1 MSQYVVIQSTP
12 FISKPIMPMLI
23 MPDNI
28 IDRDSVQ
35 VAYIDNLVDDMD
47 LETMKELLCEFMNES
62 YDKVSI
68 DDLIE
73 EVEHFYPELLES

>member
-1 MSQYVVIQSTP
+1 
-12 FISKPIMPMLI
+12 

>member
-1 MSQYVVIQSTP
+1 
-12 FISKPIMPMLI
+12 MLT
-23 MPDNI
+23 MTDNI

-47 LETMKELLCEFMNES
+47 LETMKELLSEFMNES

>member
-1 MSQYVVIQSTP
+1 
-12 FISKPIMPMLI
+12 MPMLI

>member
-1 MSQYVVIQSTP
+1 M
-12 FISKPIMPMLI
+12 PIMT
-23 MPDNI
+23 DNI

-35 VAYIDNLVDDMD
+35 AAYIDNLVNDMD
-47 LETMKELLCEFMNES
+47 LETMQELLNEFMNEN

-73 EVEHFYPELLES
+73 EVEYFYPELLES

>member
-1 MSQYVVIQSTP
+1 M
-12 FISKPIMPMLI
+12 PIMT
-23 MPDNI
+23 DNI

-35 VAYIDNLVDDMD
+35 VAYIENLLDGMD
-47 LETMKELLCEFMNES
+47 LETMKELLCEFMTES
-62 YDKVSI
+62 YDKVSV